1 MKAAKKRSLRRARE
15 APSGRFSGRSR
26 RAQSIGVRV
35 RDTTRD
41 TRIAAERVTA
51 NSRNNRPVRPPMSS
65 SGMNT
70 ATSESVIDNTVK
82 PTWRAPVIA
91 AWIGGS
97 PSSMRRA
104 MFSTTTMASSTTKPV
119 AMISAISDR
128 LFRLKSHRY
137 MTAKVPIS
145 ETGTARLGISVARP
159 LRRNRKTTRITSAT
173 EISRVS
179 SASSS
184 DARIDGL
191 RSSITFSLTCGPSSS
206 CNTGSCA
213 WMASVASMMLAPG
226 WRVTISSTAGRS
238 SEKPALRTSSTESL
252 TLATSPRRTAAPLS
266 AL

>member
-1 MKAAKKRSLRRARE
+1 
-15 APSGRFSGRSR
+15 
-26 RAQSIGVRV
+26 
-35 RDTTRD
+35 
-41 TRIAAERVTA
+41 
-51 NSRNNRPVRPPMSS
+51 MSS

-70 ATSESVIDNTVK
+70 ATSESVIDSTVK

-184 DARIDGL
+184 DARIDG
-191 RSSITFSLTCGPSSS
+191 PSSS

>member
-1 MKAAKKRSLRRARE
+1 
-15 APSGRFSGRSR
+15 
-26 RAQSIGVRV
+26 
-35 RDTTRD
+35 
-41 TRIAAERVTA
+41 
-51 NSRNNRPVRPPMSS
+51 MSS

-70 ATSESVIDNTVK
+70 ATSESVIDSTVK

-137 MTAKVPIS
+137 TTAKVPIS

-173 EISRVS
+173 EIEQGQL
-179 SASSS
+179 
-184 DARIDGL
+184 GL
-191 RSSITFSLTCGPSSS
+191 FQ
-206 CNTGSCA
+206 
-213 WMASVASMMLAPG
+213 
-226 WRVTISSTAGRS
+226 
-238 SEKPALRTSSTESL
+238 
-252 TLATSPRRTAAPLS
+252 RRTDRRAAIVHHVQLDLRPEQFLQHRQLRVDGVGGLDDVG
-266 AL
+266 AGLAG

>member
-1 MKAAKKRSLRRARE
+1 
-15 APSGRFSGRSR
+15 
-26 RAQSIGVRV
+26 
-35 RDTTRD
+35 
-41 TRIAAERVTA
+41 
-51 NSRNNRPVRPPMSS
+51 
-65 SGMNT
+65 
-70 ATSESVIDNTVK
+70 
-82 PTWRAPVIA
+82 
-91 AWIGGS
+91 
-97 PSSMRRA
+97 MRRA

-206 CNTGSCA
+206 CNT

>member
-1 MKAAKKRSLRRARE
+1 
-15 APSGRFSGRSR
+15 
-26 RAQSIGVRV
+26 
-35 RDTTRD
+35 
-41 TRIAAERVTA
+41 
-51 NSRNNRPVRPPMSS
+51 MSS

-70 ATSESVIDNTVK
+70 ATSESVIDSTVK

-206 CNTGSCA
+206 CSTGSCA